1 MTTQSPT
8 HLQTQ
13 IAGRWRD
20 ASGPLYSTEYPFDGS
35 AVATLH
41 ASTPGDV
48 DEAVQ
53 AAEVARQQ
61 PSWANLLPHERA
73 GILYRIATGIRARS
87 EELAHLQRLDN
98 GKPMSETRALV
109 ASAAGTFQ
117 FFAAA
122 CETFEDSVTPQRGPF
137 MTLSLH
143 QPLGVVGAITPWNSP
158 IASEAQKIAP
168 ALAAGCAV
176 VVKPA
181 EITPRMAIELAR
193 IAEAAGVPP
202 GILSVL
208 PGKGSLVGDALV
220 RHPLVKRIAFTGGT
234 TVGLGLAQLAAVK
247 LMPVS
252 LELGGKS
259 PTIVCAD
266 ADLDH
271 AVAGVLYGIFS
282 SSGESCIAGSRA
294 FVHTSVYAEFK
305 RRLVAGAQRLRVG
318 DPALDTTQMGPLISA
333 NHRAGIERYVQMG
346 LDEGGTLLCGG
357 VRPTG
362 GVYDRG
368 YFFMPTIFEG
378 LPNTAQMCRE
388 EIFGPVLALIP
399 FADEADLI
407 AQCNDNIYGL
417 ACGVWSRDYKT
428 ALRLGRAIN
437 TGTVW
442 VNTYKLFSVSTPFG
456 GMLQSGFGREKG
468 RASLAEYMTQKSYYW
483 GLNDTPLPWAGPE
496 SQT

>member
-1 MTTQSPT
+1 MAHPAPT
-8 HLQTQ
+8 HLQTLM
-13 IAGRWRD
+13 AGQWCD
-20 ASGPLYSTEYPFDGS
+20 ASGPLYQTEYPFDGS
-35 AVATLH
+35 TVATLH
-41 ASTPGDV
+41 AATAQDV
-48 DEAVQ
+48 DRTVR
-53 AAEVARQQ
+53 AAEAARLQ

-73 GILYRIATGIRARS
+73 GILWRIAAGIRDRA
-87 EELAHLQRLDN
+87 EELANLQRLDN
-98 GKPMSETRALV
+98 GKPMGETRALV

-122 CETFEDSVTPQRGPF
+122 CETFEDQVTPQRGPF

-193 IAEAAGVPP
+193 IAQAAGVPP
-202 GILSVL
+202 GILSVV

-220 RHPLVKRIAFTGGT
+220 RHPLVTRIAFTGGT
-234 TVGLGLAQLAAVK
+234 SVGLGLAATAATK

-271 AVAGVLYGIFS
+271 AVAGVLFGIFS

-294 FVHTSVYAEFK
+294 FVHVSRYDEFK
-305 RRLVAGAQRLRVG
+305 RRLVAGAQRLRLG
-318 DPALDTTQMGPLISA
+318 DPSQDATQMGPLVSA
-333 NHRAGIERYVQMG
+333 SHRASVERYVQLG
-346 LDEGGTLLCGG
+346 LEEGGRLLCGG
-357 VRPTG
+357 ARPVG
-362 GVYDRG
+362 GVYDTG
-368 YFFMPTIFEG
+368 YFFPPTIFEG
-378 LPNTAQMCRE
+378 LPNSARMCQE

-399 FADEADLI
+399 FDDETDLI

-417 ACGVWSRDYKT
+417 ACGVWSSDYKT

-456 GMLQSGFGREKG
+456 GMLQSGTGREKG
-468 RASLAEYMTQKSYYW
+468 RASIAEYMTQKSYYW
-483 GLNDTPLPWAGPE
+483 GLNESPLPWAGRE
-496 SQT
+496 S